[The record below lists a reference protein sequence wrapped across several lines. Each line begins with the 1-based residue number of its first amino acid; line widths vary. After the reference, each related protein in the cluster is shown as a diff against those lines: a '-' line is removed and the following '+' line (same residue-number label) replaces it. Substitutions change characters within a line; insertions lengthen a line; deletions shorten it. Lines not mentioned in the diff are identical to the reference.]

1 MTDQPA
7 SDISKSD
14 DSTLYRPSEDGGPKA
29 AAGAGESGDYRE
41 GLRSRRWDAAPLE
54 NPEVEKT
61 DPRIAAGVIIV
72 LAVITLGLLVAG
84 YGSGFWSL
92 PS

>member
-7 SDISKSD
+7 RDIDKD
-14 DSTLYRPSEDGGPKA
+14 DDTGLYREPSAEGGSEVTS
-29 AAGAGESGDYRE
+29 GESGDYRE

-61 DPRIAAGVIIV
+61 DPRIAVATIVI
-72 LAVITLGLLVAG
+72 LGAITLLLLVAG

-92 PS
+92 PA

>member
-7 SDISKSD
+7 SEVTRGDED
-14 DSTLYRPSEDGGPKA
+14 TLYPSDEGPPKGA
-29 AAGAGESGDYRE
+29 AAESGDYRE

-61 DPRIAAGVIIV
+61 DSRIAVAAIII
-72 LAVITLGLLVAG
+72 LAAITLIILVAG
-84 YGSGFWSL
+84 DGSGFWSL
-92 PS
+92 PT